1 MSSGTTELAK
11 VGWFLL
17 GVGWILVIRVMWRE
31 IPSAIKTIMHELRG
45 HAVGDTVQIVDKD

>member
-45 HAVGDTVQIVDKD
+45 QAVGDTVQIVDKD